1 MRRLVAEATSRRIH
15 PAQAREIPGRREAR
29 GPALEERAVRVLV
42 AGAQP
47 SRLRHENR
55 PRTVC
60 PRDGGRRAQ
69 VTLVNGDGLG
79 RDVVALRPALPFIR
93 GRISLRG
100 LLSVS
105 YTHLTLPTLYSV

>member
-42 AGAQP
+42 AQSA
-47 SRLRHENR
+47 RLRHEDR